1 MTFLEKLEE
10 EKKINMNKDSTL
22 NIPVQNQS

>member
-10 EKKINMNKDSTL
+10 EKKIKMNKDSNL